1 MTMSRLHHQGSS
13 STILHSVISSETAAI
28 QIVDFR
34 MADAIFRAES
44 VNNCSIREGLLIS
57 RPRPKCSA
65 RVIQTFSI
73 QLFPSEEGYIAASDL
88 CNITEIEE
96 TVGEAVRSYLY
107 SLVDELAWLQKHK
120 EQLSKPLFE
129 ELNRIRS
136 YISIVS

>member
-1 MTMSRLHHQGSS
+1 MAGSFLRS
-13 STILHSVISSETAAI
+13 VLLSLYSTTDLANAP
-28 QIVDFR
+28 
-34 MADAIFRAES
+34 
-44 VNNCSIREGLLIS
+44 IREGLLIS

-107 SLVDELAWLQKHK
+107 SLVDELVWLQKQK
-120 EQLSKPLFE
+120 ESLSEVMLGDLRKLQLYLSL
-129 ELNRIRS
+129 
-136 YISIVS
+136 V